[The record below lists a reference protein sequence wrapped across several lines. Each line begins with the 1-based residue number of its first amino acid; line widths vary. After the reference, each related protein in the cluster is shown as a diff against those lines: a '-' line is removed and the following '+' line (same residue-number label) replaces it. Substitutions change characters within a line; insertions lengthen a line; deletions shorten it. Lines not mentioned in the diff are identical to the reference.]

1 MMVSGSVGFG
11 QKSIRRAVAAQRDF
25 PQYIPEME
33 FPTGGDFTGGGSERD
48 VGSYLFYRGGGTV
61 VRKMS
66 LPSLEIRII
75 ATFKQGLKRAV
86 SEYNG
91 LSWSDVDSITEQ
103 KLLLMGIR
111 AYELEDEV
119 TIQWY
124 ADGDMLPELDKGI
137 DDTGHLAITDGDDG
151 PYPTVGEISSYY
163 NPEKDEQS
171 EHTDQAETMPE
182 IVRADTFDWLR
193 EYYKRRRVPFQELY
207 LTNLDIHL
215 HNYQCVQACDLERE
229 TAFPDDLVQPLV
241 TATEKLKQELL
252 RYQIFSGLETYVTE
266 FFRVANAVMEWCEE
280 NTIPELD
287 QQARTEY
294 KRLFSHLNTFY
305 YQGLWKQITRL
316 VAVYTIDGPQAY
328 FERAADWGRI
338 DRTRKRFIEVFEKFQ
353 KTATEYGIDVNIR
366 EERLTEVWVKKEGV
380 SKEEFVDWNV
390 RNSLSKAEVVPISDD
405 DPVTDL
411 AS

>member
-1 MMVSGSVGFG
+1 
-11 QKSIRRAVAAQRDF
+11 
-25 PQYIPEME
+25 
-33 FPTGGDFTGGGSERD
+33 
-48 VGSYLFYRGGGTV
+48 
-61 VRKMS
+61 MS
-66 LPSLEIRII
+66 LPSLEVRII
-75 ATFKQGLKRAV
+75 ATFKQGLKKAV

-111 AYELEDEV
+111 EYELDNEV

-124 ADGDMLPELDKGI
+124 ADGDMLPELDNGI
-137 DDTGHLAITDGDDG
+137 EDPEHLAITDDDDG
-151 PYPTVGEISSYY
+151 PYPTVAEVSSYY
-163 NPEKDEQS
+163 NPEVGEQPGL
-171 EHTDQAETMPE
+171 TDQEETMPE

-193 EYYKRRRVPFQELY
+193 GYYEQRDGPFQGLY
-207 LTNLDIHL
+207 LTNLEIHL
-215 HNYQCVQACDLERE
+215 HNYQCVRACDLERE
-229 TAFPDDLVQPLV
+229 TEFPDELVQPLV
-241 TATEKLKQELL
+241 MATEELKQELL

-266 FFRVANAVMEWCEE
+266 FFRVANAVMVWCEE
-280 NTIPELD
+280 NGIPELD
-287 QQARTEY
+287 RQARTEY

-316 VAVYTIDGPQAY
+316 VAVYTIDGPKAY

-338 DRTRKRFIEVFEKFQ
+338 DRIRKRFIEVFGKFQ
-353 KTATEYGIDVNIR
+353 DTATEYGIDVSIR
-366 EERLTEVWVKKEGV
+366 EERLPEVWVKKEGI

-390 RNSLSKAEVVPISDD
+390 ESSLSESEVVPISGD